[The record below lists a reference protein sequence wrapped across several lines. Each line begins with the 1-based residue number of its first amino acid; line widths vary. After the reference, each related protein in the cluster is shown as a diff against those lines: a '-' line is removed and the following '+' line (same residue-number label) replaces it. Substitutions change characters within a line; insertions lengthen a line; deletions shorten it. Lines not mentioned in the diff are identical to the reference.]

1 MTQRVCHVTSASV
14 APLCSEELQPSL
26 QLNPIAIA
34 AAATRFRHL
43 LNNSSSGSSLT
54 DIMSYTY
61 GIGGIW
67 SFLVV
72 VGLCTC

>member
-14 APLCSEELQPSL
+14 APQCSEELQPSL
-26 QLNPIAIA
+26 QLNSIAIA

-54 DIMSYTY
+54 EIMSYTY